1 MRNKAYGVR
10 GVGEDNSDLGRRR
23 RFCGK
28 QRKNGLNFKLKYG
41 LPNLS
46 LKGKAK
52 TRAFHFSFEGKLG
65 PSTFPQRRERGA
77 YFYAYLRIRLK
88 RKRKI
93 RKKVPMSLVL
103 SFPQKGLCRELGLVP
118 FLCPRDHYQPGL
130 YRTPRERGKGQLSGL
145 IGGKRKIIRKKGFFL
160 FL

>member
-103 SFPQKGLCRELGLVP
+103 SFPRRKDFAVSWGWSLFYALEITISQGYIGLRE
-118 FLCPRDHYQPGL
+118 
-130 YRTPRERGKGQLSGL
+130 K
-145 IGGKRKIIRKKGFFL
+145 RKKGNSL
-160 FL
+160 A